1 MKGYLYSIYDT
12 KQHQVIMMTIHQN
25 DKDAKENFH
34 KATKE
39 FDARALVLCRMADI
53 DTEENELT
61 ISKQEVIA
69 RGKNNLKRA
78 KVLQPAESARTET
91 VPSGK

>member
-1 MKGYLYSIYDT
+1 LKGYLYSIYDT
-12 KQHQVIMMTIHQN
+12 KLHQVIMMTIHQN

-61 ISKQEVIA
+61 ISKQEVVS

-78 KVLQPAESARTET
+78 KVLQPAESAGTET

>member
-12 KQHQVIMMTIHQN
+12 KLHQIIMMSIHQN
-25 DKDAKENFH
+25 DKDASGNFQ

-39 FDARALVLCRMADI
+39 FDARSLVLCRMADI

-61 ISKQEVIA
+61 ISKQEVVS
-69 RGKNNLKRA
+69 RGKNNLKHA
-78 KVLQPAESARTET
+78 KVLQPAESTGT
-91 VPSGK
+91 KTDSSGK

>member
-12 KQHQVIMMTIHQN
+12 KLKQVLMMSIHQH
-25 DKDAKENFH
+25 DKDARENFQ

-39 FDARALVLCRMADI
+39 FDARSLVLCRMADI

-69 RGKNNLKRA
+69 RGKNNLKHA
-78 KVLQPAESARTET
+78 KVLQPAESAGAET
-91 VPSGK
+91 VSSGK

>member
-12 KQHQVIMMTIHQN
+12 KLHQVIMMTIHQN

-39 FDARALVLCRMADI
+39 FDARSLVLCRMADI

-61 ISKQEVIA
+61 ISKQEVVSGDI
-69 RGKNNLKRA
+69 NNLKRA
-78 KVLQPAESARTET
+78 KVVQQAESAGAET
-91 VPSGK
+91 VSGGK

>member
-12 KQHQVIMMTIHQN
+12 KLHQVIMMTIHQN

-61 ISKQEVIA
+61 ISKQEVVS
-69 RGKNNLKRA
+69 RGKNNLKHT
-78 KVLQPAESARTET
+78 KVLQPAESAGEET
-91 VPSGK
+91 VTGRK

>member
-12 KQHQVIMMTIHQN
+12 KLRQVIMMTIHQN
-25 DKDAKENFH
+25 NKDASRNFNE
-34 KATKE
+34 ATKE

-61 ISKQEVIA
+61 ISKQEVVS
-69 RGKNNLKRA
+69 RGKNNLKHA
-78 KVLQPAESARTET
+78 KVLQPAESAGAET
-91 VPSGK
+91 VSSGK

>member
-1 MKGYLYSIYDT
+1 LKGYLYSIYDT
-12 KQHQVIMMTIHQN
+12 KLHQVIMMTIHQN

-61 ISKQEVIA
+61 ISKQEVVS

-78 KVLQPAESARTET
+78 KVLQPAESTGEET
-91 VPSGK
+91 VTGGK

>member
-12 KQHQVIMMTIHQN
+12 KLHQVIMMTIHQN

-53 DTEENELT
+53 DTEENELK
-61 ISKQEVIA
+61 ISKQEVVS

-78 KVLQPAESARTET
+78 KVLQPTESAGEET
-91 VPSGK
+91 VTGGK

>member
-12 KQHQVIMMTIHQN
+12 KLHQVIMMTIHQN

-61 ISKQEVIA
+61 ISKQEVVS

-78 KVLQPAESARTET
+78 KVLQPAESTGEET
-91 VPSGK
+91 VTGGK

>member
-12 KQHQVIMMTIHQN
+12 KLHQIIMMSIHQN
-25 DKDAKENFH
+25 DKDASGNFH

-39 FDARALVLCRMADI
+39 FDARSLVLCRMADI

-61 ISKQEVIA
+61 ISKQEVVS
-69 RGKNNLKRA
+69 RGKNNLKHA
-78 KVLQPAESARTET
+78 KILQPAESTGT
-91 VPSGK
+91 KTDSSGK

>member
-12 KQHQVIMMTIHQN
+12 KLHQIIMMSIHQN
-25 DKDAKENFH
+25 DKDASGNFH

-61 ISKQEVIA
+61 ISKQEVVS
-69 RGKNNLKRA
+69 RGKNNLKHA
-78 KVLQPAESARTET
+78 KVLQPTKSAGTET
-91 VPSGK
+91 DSSGK

>member
-12 KQHQVIMMTIHQN
+12 KLHQVIMMTIHQN

-53 DTEENELT
+53 DTEENELK
-61 ISKQEVIA
+61 ISKQEVVA

-78 KVLQPAESARTET
+78 KILQPAESAGTET
-91 VPSGK
+91 VSSGK

>member
-1 MKGYLYSIYDT
+1 LKGYLYSIYDT
-12 KQHQVIMMTIHQN
+12 KLHQVIMMTIHQN

-69 RGKNNLKRA
+69 RGKNNLKRT
-78 KVLQPAESARTET
+78 KVLQPAESTGTET
-91 VPSGK
+91 VSGGK

>member
-12 KQHQVIMMTIHQN
+12 KLHQVIMMSIHQN
-25 DKDAKENFH
+25 DKDASGNFH

-39 FDARALVLCRMADI
+39 FDARSLVLCRMADI

-61 ISKQEVIA
+61 ISKQEVVS

-78 KVLQPAESARTET
+78 KVLQPAESAGTAA
-91 VPSGK
+91 VSSGK

>member
-1 MKGYLYSIYDT
+1 MKSYLYSIYDT
-12 KQHQVIMMTIHQN
+12 KLHQVIMMSIHQN
-25 DKDAKENFH
+25 DKDARENFH

-39 FDARALVLCRMADI
+39 FNAKALILCRMADI

-61 ISKQEVIA
+61 ISKQEVVA

-78 KVLQPAESARTET
+78 KVLQPAESAGTET
-91 VPSGK
+91 ISGGK

>member
-12 KQHQVIMMTIHQN
+12 KLKQVLMMSIHQH
-25 DKDAKENFH
+25 DKDARENFQ

-39 FDARALVLCRMADI
+39 FDARSLVLCRMADI

-61 ISKQEVIA
+61 ISKQEVVA
-69 RGKNNLKRA
+69 RGKNNLKHA
-78 KVLQPAESARTET
+78 KVLQPAEFAGTET
-91 VPSGK
+91 ESGRK

>member
-1 MKGYLYSIYDT
+1 MKSYLYSIYDT
-12 KQHQVIMMTIHQN
+12 KLHQVIMMTIHQN
-25 DKDAKENFH
+25 DKDARENFH

-39 FDARALVLCRMADI
+39 FNAKALILCRMADI

-61 ISKQEVIA
+61 ISKQEVVA

-78 KVLQPAESARTET
+78 KVLQPAESAGTET
-91 VPSGK
+91 ISGGK

>member
-1 MKGYLYSIYDT
+1 LKGYLYSIYDT
-12 KQHQVIMMTIHQN
+12 KLHQVIMMTIHQN

-61 ISKQEVIA
+61 ISKQEVVS

-78 KVLQPAESARTET
+78 KVLQPAESAGTET
-91 VPSGK
+91 VTGGK

>member
-12 KQHQVIMMTIHQN
+12 KLKQVLMMSIHQH
-25 DKDAKENFH
+25 DKDARENFH

-39 FDARALVLCRMADI
+39 FDARSLVLCRMAAI

-61 ISKQEVIA
+61 ISKQEVVA
-69 RGKNNLKRA
+69 RGKNNLKHA
-78 KVLQPAESARTET
+78 KVLQPAESAET
-91 VPSGK
+91 AAVSSGK

>member
-12 KQHQVIMMTIHQN
+12 KLHQVIMMTIHQN

-53 DTEENELT
+53 NTEENELT

-69 RGKNNLKRA
+69 RGKNNLKRT
-78 KVLQPAESARTET
+78 KVLQPAESTGTET
-91 VPSGK
+91 VSGGK

>member
-12 KQHQVIMMTIHQN
+12 KLKQVIMMTIHQN

-39 FDARALVLCRMADI
+39 FDAKALVLCRMADI

-61 ISKQEVIA
+61 ISKQEVVS
-69 RGKNNLKRA
+69 RGKNNLKHA
-78 KVLQPAESARTET
+78 KILQPAESAGAET
-91 VPSGK
+91 ISGGK

>member
-12 KQHQVIMMTIHQN
+12 KLKQVIVMTIHQN
-25 DKDAKENFH
+25 DKDAREEFQ

-39 FDARALVLCRMADI
+39 VDAKTLVLCRMADI

-61 ISKQEVIA
+61 ISKQEVVA
-69 RGKNNLKRA
+69 RGKNNLKHT
-78 KVLQPAESARTET
+78 KVLQPAESAGAET
-91 VPSGK
+91 VSGGK

>member
-1 MKGYLYSIYDT
+1 MKGHLYSIYDT
-12 KQHQVIMMTIHQN
+12 KLHQIIMMSIHQN
-25 DKDAKENFH
+25 DKDASGNFH

-61 ISKQEVIA
+61 LSTHEVVS
-69 RGKNNLKRA
+69 RGKNNLTPA
-78 KVLQPAESARTET
+78 KVLQPTKSTGTET
-91 VPSGK
+91 DSSGK

>member
-1 MKGYLYSIYDT
+1 LKGYLYSIYDT
-12 KQHQVIMMTIHQN
+12 KLHQVIMMTIHQN

-39 FDARALVLCRMADI
+39 FDARALVLCRMANI

-61 ISKQEVIA
+61 ISKQEVVSH
-69 RGKNNLKRA
+69 GKNNLKRA
-78 KVLQPAESARTET
+78 KVLQPAESAGTET
-91 VPSGK
+91 VSGGK

>member
-12 KQHQVIMMTIHQN
+12 KLHQVIMMSIHQN
-25 DKDAKENFH
+25 DKDASGNFH

-39 FDARALVLCRMADI
+39 FDARSLVLCRMADI

-61 ISKQEVIA
+61 ISKQEVVS

-78 KVLQPAESARTET
+78 KVLQPTESTGAET
-91 VPSGK
+91 VSSGK

>member
-1 MKGYLYSIYDT
+1 LKGYLYSIYDT
-12 KQHQVIMMTIHQN
+12 KLHQVIMMTIHQN

-39 FDARALVLCRMADI
+39 FDARSLVLCRMADI

-61 ISKQEVIA
+61 ISKQEVVS

-78 KVLQPAESARTET
+78 KVLQPAESAGAET
-91 VPSGK
+91 VTGGK

>member
-12 KQHQVIMMTIHQN
+12 KLHQIIMMSIHQN
-25 DKDAKENFH
+25 NKDASANFH

-61 ISKQEVIA
+61 ISKQEVVS
-69 RGKNNLKRA
+69 RGKNNLKNA
-78 KVLQPAESARTET
+78 KVLQPTKSTGTET
-91 VPSGK
+91 DSSGK

>member
-12 KQHQVIMMTIHQN
+12 KLHQVIMMTIHQN
-25 DKDAKENFH
+25 NKDASRNFH
-34 KATKE
+34 EATKE

-61 ISKQEVIA
+61 ISKQEVVS
-69 RGKNNLKRA
+69 RGKNNLKHA
-78 KVLQPAESARTET
+78 KVLQPAESAGAET
-91 VPSGK
+91 VSSGK

>member
-12 KQHQVIMMTIHQN
+12 KLHQIIMMSIHQN
-25 DKDAKENFH
+25 DKDASGNFH

-39 FDARALVLCRMADI
+39 FDARSLVLCRMADI

-61 ISKQEVIA
+61 ISKQEVVS

-78 KVLQPAESARTET
+78 KVLQPTESTGAET
-91 VPSGK
+91 VSSGK

>member
-1 MKGYLYSIYDT
+1 LKGYLYSIYDT
-12 KQHQVIMMTIHQN
+12 KLHQVIMMTIHQN

-39 FDARALVLCRMADI
+39 FDARSLVLCRMADI

-61 ISKQEVIA
+61 ISKQEVVS

-78 KVLQPAESARTET
+78 KVLQPAESAGTET
-91 VPSGK
+91 VSGGK

>member
-12 KQHQVIMMTIHQN
+12 KLHQVIMMTIHQN

-53 DTEENELT
+53 DTEKNELT
-61 ISKQEVIA
+61 ISKQEVVSH
-69 RGKNNLKRA
+69 GKNNLKRA
-78 KVLQPAESARTET
+78 KVLQPAESAGTET
-91 VPSGK
+91 VSGGK